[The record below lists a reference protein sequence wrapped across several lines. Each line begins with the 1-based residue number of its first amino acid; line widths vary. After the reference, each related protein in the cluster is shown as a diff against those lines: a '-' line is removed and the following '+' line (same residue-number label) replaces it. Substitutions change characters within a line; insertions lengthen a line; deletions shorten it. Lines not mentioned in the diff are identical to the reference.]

1 MLRLLSV
8 LLAVILLVAGCN
20 GGAAPTETP
29 DPLTLVTEAAEKI
42 RATDTFRMIIEQTGA
57 PFYINTQ
64 FGANVVFRRAEAQY
78 VAPRDMQARARLIA
92 LGLPTEVDI
101 FARGENQW
109 FRSDALTGGSWLN
122 AQFAPGFNPETL
134 ISAETGFQSALAA
147 LVDLRYIG
155 TAALE
160 SGANTYELHG
170 TATGEE
176 VSALLANLV
185 ELTGEVQVRVYIDQ
199 ATNYPAR
206 FVLVQ
211 PGTETERE
219 PEPTTWIMD
228 IYDINAPAAIENPEA
243 TDVPAP

>member
-1 MLRLLSV
+1 VFRLLSV
-8 LLAVILLVAGCN
+8 LLVVIFLVAGCN
-20 GGAAPTETP
+20 GGAAPTTPP
-29 DPLTLVTEAAEKI
+29 DPLALVTEAAEKI

-78 VAPRDMQARARLIA
+78 VSPRDMQATARLIA

-134 ISAETGFQSALAA
+134 ISAETGFQSALEAM
-147 LVDLRYIG
+147 VDLSYVG
-155 TAALE
+155 TASLE
-160 SGANTYELHG
+160 SGANTYELQG
-170 TATGEE
+170 SATGEE

-185 ELTGEVQVRVYIDQ
+185 ELTGEVQVKVYIDQ
-199 ATNYPAR
+199 ATMYPAR

-211 PGTETERE
+211 PGTETAEE

-228 IYDINAPAAIENPEA
+228 IYDINAPAAIEDPEVTPEA
-243 TDVPAP
+243 